1 MNFIEAKEKKKELD
15 KRVDLA
21 SKTLNTKYKEKTIIG
36 TVPDH
41 TKRSDQY
48 KKDLLE
54 YNEAFNLLRSFNKY
68 YTKEYKREINKEN
81 KARYRYG

>member
-21 SKTLNTKYKEKTIIG
+21 SKTLNTKYKEKTALEFEKI
-36 TVPDH
+36 
-41 TKRSDQY
+41 SDQY

-54 YNEAFNLLRSFNKY
+54 YNEAFNLLRSFSKY
-68 YTKEYKREINKEN
+68 YNKEYKREINKKN
-81 KARYRYG
+81 KVGYRYG

>member
-1 MNFIEAKEKKKELD
+1 MIFIEAKEKKKELD

-41 TKRSDQY
+41 VKSSGQY
-48 KKDLLE
+48 KEDLLE
-54 YNEAFNLLRSFNKY
+54 YNKAFSILRMFNKHY
-68 YTKEYKREINKEN
+68 IKEYKKELREERAN
-81 KARYRYG
+81 RYNND